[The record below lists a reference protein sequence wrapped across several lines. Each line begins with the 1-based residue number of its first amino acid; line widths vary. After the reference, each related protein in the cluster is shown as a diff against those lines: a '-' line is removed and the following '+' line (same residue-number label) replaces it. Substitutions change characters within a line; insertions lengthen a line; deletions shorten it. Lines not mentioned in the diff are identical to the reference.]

1 MHVCFL
7 VWLENIKYPLKR
19 TLEEEKIPNQIKKTY
34 LASTKFAGK
43 FTSSRSTTRH
53 YKSVAAFLSEPN

>member
-1 MHVCFL
+1 MFAS
-7 VWLENIKYPLKR
+7 EFGGKISNIRLTALPEKK
-19 TLEEEKIPNQIKKTY
+19 KIPNQIKKHT
-34 LASTKFAGK
+34 LASIKFAGK

>member
-19 TLEEEKIPNQIKKTY
+19 TPKEEKIPNQIKKHTWQ
-34 LASTKFAGK
+34 
-43 FTSSRSTTRH
+43 
-53 YKSVAAFLSEPN
+53 V